1 MVVKIPL
8 FPKRYISEI
17 PYNIVGAKSGNIPI
31 VLKKSLNFMFVLVI
45 AYEYINAKHSD
56 IKDETVDTKIEFLND
71 AIRLGFS
78 TYLLKFEIPIK
89 FPFVSINAFFNNDTN
104 GNNINTISTITEKI
118 KKYFCIVL
126 SLILLLFFDVIIY
139 SPLAI
144 KHIPLIYIVQFLL

>member
-1 MVVKIPL
+1 
-8 FPKRYISEI
+8 
-17 PYNIVGAKSGNIPI
+17 
-31 VLKKSLNFMFVLVI
+31 MFVLVI

-78 TYLLKFEIPIK
+78 IYLLKFEIPIE
-89 FPFVSINAFFNNDTN
+89 FPLVSINAFFNNDTN

-126 SLILLLFFDVIIY
+126 SLILLLFLMLSFIH
-139 SPLAI
+139 P
-144 KHIPLIYIVQFLL
+144 